1 MTKKK
6 RLFALGASSDCNH
19 KVEGNMR
26 MRYGVILVVIGY
38 MILLWYAEGWGADWK
53 LYGVDDDKCNYY
65 YDVAS
70 VKTLSKG
77 IKTVWTKMQAK
88 NDKCIL
94 YNIKMRTAIFGL
106 SVKGYKNY
114 SYTMAL
120 GKINCA
126 LKKASTETVTDYNNE
141 GNVLHSIT
149 PSAEY
154 WEAIVPGSVA
164 YLLYEQI
171 CK

>member
-1 MTKKK
+1 MNKSFFVVLTVLL
-6 RLFALGASSDCNH
+6 LFICS
-19 KVEGNMR
+19 V
-26 MRYGVILVVIGY
+26 
-38 MILLWYAEGWGADWK
+38 AEGADWK
-53 LYGVDDDKCNYY
+53 LYGVDNDKCNYY
-65 YDVAS
+65 YDVSS
-70 VKTLSKG
+70 VKTLSQG
-77 IKTVWTKMQAK
+77 IRKVWTKMQAK

-94 YNIKMRTAIFGL
+94 YNIKMRTAIGL
-106 SVKGYKNY
+106 SIKGYKNY

-126 LKKASTETVTDYNNE
+126 LERASTETVTDYNNE
-141 GNVLHSIT
+141 GNVLYSIT
-149 PSAEY
+149 PSTEY